1 METKVDNYFS
11 PLNEEEQRL
20 RLKKKKWAQIRK
32 NRALYIMVLPGIL
45 YFLIFR
51 YIPMGGLVIAF
62 QDYQPFLGDPRKPLC
77 WLHPFYSA
85 LYRRY
90 LRDVDAQY
98 IDHVLLKYHDFL
110 PFSYS
115 IGTYAK

>member
-11 PLNEEEQRL
+11 PLTEEEQRL

-45 YFLIFR
+45 YFIIFR

-62 QDYQPFLGDPRKPLC
+62 QDYQPFLGILGSPL
-77 WLHPFYSA
+77 LGLLILFGS
-85 LYRRY
+85 
-90 LRDVDAQY
+90 
-98 IDHVLLKYHDFL
+98 LLKIL
-110 PFSYS
+110 L
-115 IGTYAK
+115 